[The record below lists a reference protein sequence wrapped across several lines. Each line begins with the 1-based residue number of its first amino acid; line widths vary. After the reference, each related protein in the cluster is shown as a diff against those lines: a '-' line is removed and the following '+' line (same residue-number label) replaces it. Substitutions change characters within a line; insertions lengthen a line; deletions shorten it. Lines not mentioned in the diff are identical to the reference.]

1 MSIQEKIYRY
11 FEQYEDLHV
20 LFMFDPNGVHRMELM
35 GAEWPENYLY
45 ETYDKGS
52 RGQVIDFFLQKVCEF
67 P

>member
-35 GAEWPENYLY
+35 GAEWPENY
-45 ETYDKGS
+45 GS
-52 RGQVIDFFLQKVCEF
+52 SDISSDTAVM
-67 P
+67 

>member
-52 RGQVIDFFLQKVCEF
+52 RGH
-67 P
+67 